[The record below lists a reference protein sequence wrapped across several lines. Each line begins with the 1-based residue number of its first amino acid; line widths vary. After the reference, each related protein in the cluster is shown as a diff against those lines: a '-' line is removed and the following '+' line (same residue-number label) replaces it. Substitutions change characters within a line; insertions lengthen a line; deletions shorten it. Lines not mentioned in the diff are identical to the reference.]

1 MKGTITIELDGATFQ
16 ETERFRK
23 MIHVL
28 FTQGVFNLRRGYA
41 TLHFDHEG
49 ILSGIDIFQSKWRDN
64 KPLDPLDSFYKGA
77 KIEIL
82 TSNNTQTQTMSGVA
96 K

>member
-1 MKGTITIELDGATFQ
+1 MKGIITIEFEGVTFQ

-23 MIHVL
+23 MIHTL
-28 FTQGVFNLRRGYA
+28 FSQGVFNLRRGQA
-41 TLHFDHEG
+41 TLHFDFQG
-49 ILSGIDIFQSKWRDN
+49 TLSGIDIFQNKWRDN
-64 KPLDPLDSFYKGA
+64 KPLDPLDSLYKGA

-82 TSNNTQTQTMSGVA
+82 TTSDTQTQIKSGVA